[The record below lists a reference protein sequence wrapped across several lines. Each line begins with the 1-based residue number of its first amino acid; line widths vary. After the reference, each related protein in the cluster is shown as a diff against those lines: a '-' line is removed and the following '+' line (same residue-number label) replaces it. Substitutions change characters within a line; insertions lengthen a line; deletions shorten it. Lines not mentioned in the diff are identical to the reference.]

1 MEVEE
6 GAVEEAEEAVV
17 EEAEVEVVEVEE
29 EVEAKDELGE
39 TGTSN
44 HKCTVDISDWSVVL
58 NARAYMEHS
67 DGRLGGGTIT
77 ADRPR

>member
-1 MEVEE
+1 M
-6 GAVEEAEEAVV
+6 EEAEE
-17 EEAEVEVVEVEE
+17 VEVVEE